1 MPDGLL
7 VAEAADRHTVFDD
20 VRHDVDL
27 GQAVAIFLDRRMIH
41 VAEPAG
47 ESNQIRIRNV
57 LISKYE
63 PRMTDSRL
71 MDGGEASVV
80 SQRL

>member
-1 MPDGLL
+1 L
-7 VAEAADRHTVFDD
+7 
-20 VRHDVDL
+20 
-27 GQAVAIFLDRRMIH
+27 AIFLNRRMIH

-63 PRMTDSRL
+63 PRMTGSRL
-71 MDGGEASVV
+71 GPERDASLQRHNADAARPVRENGGTHQPGASFCVLR
-80 SQRL
+80 RLFP